1 MTDKTKDDPE
11 LDALMDRYG
20 MKASK
25 SSEKKPEPK
34 IEAPTQEVAPA
45 QEAVVEESPLRGN
58 ALIEAQERLEQEQQN
73 KPPENVFERNRGLA
87 ETGAILGGAAK
98 YKGIGSTI
106 AQPAPD
112 LFAHRDANPPSGQKT
127 PLIPTVT
134 QAQPVTDIEHILQ
147 SGQEARPQ
155 VTGRQKES
163 GHNWET
169 NRQALAQQQGLSTT
183 GAKNLVVNA
192 GPMVPTTSGIA
203 IPKNVAVQLEEEL
216 QAKKMQEA
224 IAREQALAK
233 QAAEQQRSQKQKE
246 ATAKVIGTGK
256 GLARM
261 SQGVVGGATA
271 APQLYEYGRDVISG
285 VPSKPA
291 DTTQLASGVGGLMM
305 ALGKGKTGAL
315 GALAQIPYAVKHRDE
330 LTRNMRL
337 SDVVPDVIRMGM
349 TGSELYEPADTM
361 PVRPTPI
368 R

>member
-25 SSEKKPEPK
+25 SSDNKPAPK
-34 IEAPTQEVAPA
+34 IETPAQQEVPV
-45 QEAVVEESPLRGN
+45 QEAVVEEPLRGN
-58 ALIEAQERLEQEQQN
+58 SLIEAQERLEQEQQN
-73 KPPENVFERNRGLA
+73 KPPENVLERNRGLA

-98 YKGIGSTI
+98 YKGVGSTI
-106 AQPAPD
+106 AKPAPD
-112 LFAHRDANPPSGQKT
+112 LFAHRDANLPTSQKS
-127 PLIPTVT
+127 PLIPLATPT
-134 QAQPVTDIEHILQ
+134 QPVTDIEHILQ

-183 GAKNLVVNA
+183 GAKNLVVEA
-192 GPMVPTTSGIA
+192 GPMVPTSSGIA
-203 IPKNVAVQLEEEL
+203 IPKNVAVQLEQEL
-216 QAKKMQEA
+216 QAKQAQEA

-233 QAAEQQRSQKQKE
+233 QAAEQQRLQQR
-246 ATAKVIGTGK
+246 ADTRAKVIGTGK
-256 GLARM
+256 GMARVG
-261 SQGVVGGATA
+261 QGVVGGALA

-291 DTTQLASGVGGLMM
+291 DTTQAVSGVGGLMM

-315 GALAQIPYAVKHRDE
+315 GALAQIPYAVKHRRE
-330 LTRNMRL
+330 LAA
-337 SDVVPDVIRMGM
+337 SMGM
-349 TGSELYEPADTM
+349 SDINPTAFMGMPDEMNPAF
-361 PVRPTPI
+361 PQLKVRPTPI
-368 R
+368 ND

>member
-1 MTDKTKDDPE
+1 MTDKAKDDAE

-25 SSEKKPEPK
+25 SSEKKPTPK
-34 IEAPTQEVAPA
+34 IEAPAQEEAPV
-45 QEAVVEESPLRGN
+45 QEAVVEEPPLRGN
-58 ALIEAQERLEQEQQN
+58 SLIDAQERLEREQQN

-98 YKGIGSTI
+98 YKGLGSTI
-106 AQPAPD
+106 AKPAPD
-112 LFAHRDANPPSGQKT
+112 LFAHRDANLPTGQKA
-127 PLIPTVT
+127 PLIPVATP
-134 QAQPVTDIEHILQ
+134 AQPVTDIEHILQ

-183 GAKNLVVNA
+183 GAKELVVNA
-192 GPMVPTTSGIA
+192 GPMVPTSSGIA
-203 IPKNVAVQLEEEL
+203 IPKNVAVQLEQEF
-216 QAKKMQEA
+216 QAKQAAEA

-233 QAAEQQRSQKQKE
+233 QAEEQKRIQAQKAKIDQIKG
-246 ATAKVIGTGK
+246 AAKGTARIG
-256 GLARM
+256 
-261 SQGVVGGATA
+261 QGVVGGATA
-271 APQLYEYGRDVISG
+271 IPQLYEYGRDVISG

-291 DTTQLASGVGGLMM
+291 DTTQAVSGVGGLMM

-330 LTRNMRL
+330 IMRSMRL
-337 SDVVPDVIRMGM
+337 ADVVPDVIRMGM